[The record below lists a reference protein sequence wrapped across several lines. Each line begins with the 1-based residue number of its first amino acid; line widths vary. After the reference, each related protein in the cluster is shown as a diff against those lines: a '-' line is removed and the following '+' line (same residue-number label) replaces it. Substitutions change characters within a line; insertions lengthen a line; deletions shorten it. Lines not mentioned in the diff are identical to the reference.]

1 MIENKIRKLS
11 LPGFRTFLD
20 VLETSVNKPSPRRFR
35 SDLGRFLFLAAG
47 LYKRL
52 QFANDEALLDKYLNS
67 DSPLHPRRT
76 LAQYSL
82 GGNADSR
89 IYDQNQILLQHD
101 TRRRQ
106 TLNSYLRNTEKETQD
121 GNIIKSTSRA
131 KGFTPVERLF
141 VVDQL
146 WMWILDESKPRT
158 PSSQNFR
165 WR

>member
-1 MIENKIRKLS
+1 
-11 LPGFRTFLD
+11 
-20 VLETSVNKPSPRRFR
+20 
-35 SDLGRFLFLAAG
+35 
-47 LYKRL
+47 
-52 QFANDEALLDKYLNS
+52 
-67 DSPLHPRRT
+67 LHPRRT